1 MKIAIV
7 SPYDFSYPGGVVNHI
22 KSLERHFTRM
32 GHTVK
37 LIAPASSSVNGY
49 GDRFI
54 VMGKPRP
61 VPTSGSIARITISP
75 TLSGK
80 VKDILEREKFDII
93 HLHEPLAPML
103 CTTVLRFS
111 NSINVGT
118 FHATE
123 SRPSYRWINLIMMM
137 RLYKKWFHRLHGR
150 ICVSQPSMDYINK
163 YFPSK
168 FNIIPNGIDLH
179 HFSPDVEPIPEYLDG
194 KKNLL
199 FVGRM
204 EKRKGLDYLIKAY
217 ALLKP
222 DYPDVRLIIVGPGT
236 ALRKKYERFVKKHR
250 LEDVI
255 FTGGVDYNTLARF
268 YRTADIFCAPA
279 TGQESFGI
287 ILLEA
292 MATGTP
298 VVASVISGYSSV
310 MTDGEEGLLVPP
322 KQKIALAQALSRLIE
337 NTELCRKMGERGRV
351 TAAKYGWEKI
361 SLRILDYYTEL
372 LEKYKSSV
380 IKS

>member
-1 MKIAIV
+1 
-7 SPYDFSYPGGVVNHI
+7 
-22 KSLERHFTRM
+22 
-32 GHTVK
+32 
-37 LIAPASSSVNGY
+37 
-49 GDRFI
+49 
-54 VMGKPRP
+54 
-61 VPTSGSIARITISP
+61 
-75 TLSGK
+75 
-80 VKDILEREKFDII
+80 
-93 HLHEPLAPML
+93 
-103 CTTVLRFS
+103 
-111 NSINVGT
+111 
-118 FHATE
+118 
-123 SRPSYRWINLIMMM
+123 
-137 RLYKKWFHRLHGR
+137 
-150 ICVSQPSMDYINK
+150 MDYINK

>member
-22 KSLERHFTRM
+22 KSLESHFTRM

-54 VMGKPRP
+54 LMGKPRP

-298 VVASVISGYSSV
+298 VVASAISGYSSV

-361 SLRILDYYTEL
+361 SLRILDYYIEL